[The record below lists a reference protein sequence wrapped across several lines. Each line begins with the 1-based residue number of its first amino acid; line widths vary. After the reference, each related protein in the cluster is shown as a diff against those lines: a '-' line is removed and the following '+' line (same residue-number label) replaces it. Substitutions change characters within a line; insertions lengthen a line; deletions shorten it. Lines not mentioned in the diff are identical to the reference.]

1 MQIVENAESAF
12 AGALSHRAARLPFV
26 KRARVELQTSLGG
39 RKGAGGVDVAG
50 ALRETDSDIVGWQL
64 RGYAAEHGSKGLN
77 TGLFYRRVVGGALAG
92 VNVFADYEDG
102 DDGDFWRWSVGGDVK
117 NRLGELSANRYF
129 AITDA
134 QVVGGQNTYTREG
147 YDVDFAVRIPRLE
160 WAKAR
165 VGYYEFKGEFGDED
179 ENGFRAGLDLS
190 PGAGLVLGVEYDDD
204 DGKFGGNISYT
215 HNFGETSRGA
225 QRAGEFNPR
234 AHFYDSVRREYS
246 QRISRAG
253 NAANGALIV
262 ASGVSVDVRGDVAFT
277 ATGFAANA
285 VTNFAFPL
293 TGNAVTVQT
302 QGSGTLTMRHQGGGW
317 SLNLADNAQVAF
329 LQTGAVL
336 NVNNGSGTF
345 ERFGA
350 HRLATVI
357 MANTTLRL
365 LGTKFDFDARAN
377 TAFVTL
383 LEGGLSMQAANS
395 VAVVVADEAFVRLYD
410 GDTPAATVNCA
421 AGVPMTAGVAGKCE
435 IANATL
441 EVVTT
446 AVTADVNAD
455 DVLIGRITLS
465 GTDADISASVAPT
478 AEFAVVKNGAVFDV
492 SLLAAAAM
500 SADVNAKVARVTV
513 RGGTLQTAREFLFTV
528 RVNPLS
534 ITLMFVNGANTAPV
548 TTAGDITIGALEVS
562 NGYNAQNINI
572 VGARGDFRLEN
583 VDNAPNRRLLILG
596 GNNRAARAATVV
608 LRGDDNENST
618 DAASLTVVVS
628 VSERVALL
636 GGGRYTV
643 FAIDPDSAT
652 VVTFRPA
659 GGTPAP
665 EGYGN
670 QRPVNI
676 GTYTGLAWLNSAGK
690 TSYIVR
696 NGTDDTP
703 GNSYTFISEVSD
715 TRDTVQATA
724 TVTVIASLNAAIDF
738 AGGALTAGM
747 AATVATI
754 SAAGGIG
761 DYAYSANN
769 NAVSFVDGTIAVAN
783 FNNAGTISVNLI
795 ANDNAAIT
803 EPFTIV
809 ITLTALN
816 TAMAAPDNA
825 TFREFQTGASVTLA
839 NLTYSGATG
848 GGNVT
853 ATVITVQNG
862 AGEVGGREL
871 LVSSDMRGTSEVQ
884 VAVYDSANA
893 AAPDSTLTLSV
904 EFVAPLTAA
913 FAGNAN
919 FAPMTTDASNIII
932 GTVSL
937 SGGDGDY
944 QNPRFG
950 AGDADLRLQSQSIV
964 ALVGDNRA
972 PRTVTALIVAA
983 DGSDI
988 SEQASL
994 AVSVVVFDP
1003 LDIPGNFVTTT
1014 LSVRVTPS
1022 QTLIVASAHFT
1033 MRGRGNLMTT
1043 YARFLVTVDK
1053 DAQTPTL
1060 TLNRDLVAEGLA
1072 DRPDGNLGR
1081 IGLRISDGG
1090 NEGIPRG
1097 TGPHTVNV
1105 SDRGIVTVGDIVN
1118 SVSATLT
1125 VGGEDIMPT
1134 VTVGEN
1140 MLTIGRFML
1149 DADGDTGGI
1158 SASLAT
1164 EGFTLAKDG
1173 DAYNLMLLPTAQPQP
1188 RDQLVTVFFS
1198 DTAVANS
1205 GRNVVFTV
1213 RIKPLPVSVGFAGD
1227 LESAPLTMAGDI
1239 FIGTL
1244 EVTNGYRA
1252 ANISFAG
1259 ANNGFRLDADDAN
1272 NRRLL
1277 YLGGDNT
1284 NARTA
1289 AVTLQGND
1297 NESETDA
1304 AFVTVVVTVAG
1315 VLTLEGGG
1323 RHIILANTSAMPVF
1337 TIAAVGGIRGAGY
1350 VYATLEEPSGN
1361 VAGISVQGDG
1371 PFTFNKTETAQTAGD
1386 NFQWVFEATDNN
1398 TPVANK
1404 ATTTVQVTVIDGITF
1419 AAGAMPP
1426 LLMPGSGQG
1435 AVTVG
1440 APKTLGALGAS
1451 GGLSSYVFGASG
1463 MGASLANMSVMVA
1476 HFSEAATVTL
1486 HYTVDDRDGNNMP
1499 VLATPPVTY
1508 AITVTALASLDVGG
1522 VEVIVT
1528 AGSSGNHTRGVVTM
1542 VSPSGGQPPYIF
1554 YNPIFNSDWGSQG
1567 FVDAQ
1572 GAANADL
1579 DILVQMRANGDIV
1592 LNGIAVPNRTGTV
1605 TLQAI
1610 GFKDSSTPP
1619 RVFAPTAFISLILTE

>member
-1 MQIVENAESAF
+1 MLPEGRENILDLDFRQWLAARRVRFYENAEDAF

-50 ALRETDSDIVGWQL
+50 ALRETDDDIVGWQL
-64 RGYAAEHGSKGLN
+64 RGYAAEHGTKGLN
-77 TGLFYRRVVGGALAG
+77 SGLFYRRVVGGALAG
-92 VNVFADYEDG
+92 VNVFVDYEDG

-117 NRLGELSANRYF
+117 SRLGELSANRYF

-134 QVVGGQNTYTREG
+134 QVVGGENVYTREG
-147 YDVDFAVRIPRLE
+147 YDVDVAVRIPRLE

-179 ENGFRAGLDLS
+179 ENGFRAGLDLN
-190 PGAGLVLGVEYDDD
+190 PGKGLVVGVEYDDD

-215 HNFGETSRGA
+215 HNFGETSQGA
-225 QRAGEFNPR
+225 QRAGDFNPR

-285 VTNFAFPL
+285 VTDFAFPL

-317 SLNLADNAQVAF
+317 SLNLADSAQVAF

-357 MANTTLRL
+357 MAGTTLEL

-395 VAVVVADEAFVRLYD
+395 VAVVVADAAFVRLYD

-421 AGVPMTAGVAGKCE
+421 SGVPMTAGVSGKCE
-435 IANATL
+435 IAGATS
-441 EVVTT
+441 EIAVT
-446 AVTADVNAD
+446 AVTADAGAN
-455 DVLIGRITLS
+455 DVLIGSITLA
-465 GTDADISASVAPT
+465 GMDADITANVTPT
-478 AEFAVVKNGAVFDV
+478 AEFAVDKNGAVFEV

-500 SADVNAKVARVTV
+500 SADVNAKVARVNV

-534 ITLMFVNGANTAPV
+534 ITLMFVGGNFNSAPV
-548 TTAGDITIGALEVS
+548 TTTGDITIGALEVS

-572 VGARGDFRLEN
+572 VGARGDFRLDN

-596 GNNRAARAATVV
+596 GNNRASRAVSVV
-608 LRGDDNENST
+608 VRGDDNVGGT
-618 DAASLTVVVS
+618 DAALLSVLVS

-652 VVTFRPA
+652 VVTFRPT
-659 GGTPAP
+659 GGTPHAQN
-665 EGYGN
+665 GYSN
-670 QRPVNI
+670 QRPVNL
-676 GTYTGLAWLNSAGK
+676 GTYTGLSWLNSSGK
-690 TSYIVR
+690 TSYIAR

-703 GNSYTFISEVSD
+703 GASYEFISEVSD

-724 TVTVIASLNAAIDF
+724 TVTVIASLSANVMF

-754 SAAGGIG
+754 GAAGGAG
-761 DYAYSANN
+761 NYAYSADNN
-769 NAVSFVDGTIAVAN
+769 NISFVESTIAVAN
-783 FNNAGTISVNLI
+783 FNNAGTINVGLI
-795 ANDNAAIT
+795 ANDEPAIT
-803 EPFTIV
+803 EPATVV

-816 TAMAAPDNA
+816 AAMAAPDVL
-825 TFREFQTGASVTLA
+825 TIREVRTGASVTLA

-919 FAPMTTDASNIII
+919 LAPMTTDASNIII

-972 PRTVTALIVAA
+972 PRTVTALIVAD
-983 DGSDI
+983 DGSGI

-1003 LDIPGNFVTTT
+1003 LDIPGDFVTTT
-1014 LSVRVTPS
+1014 LLVRVTPS

-1033 MRGRGNLMTT
+1033 MRAGAHLFTT
-1043 YARFLVTVDK
+1043 YARFLVTVD
-1053 DAQTPTL
+1053 AEERAPTL
-1060 TLNRDLVAEGLA
+1060 TLNNRILGGNAGEGIA

-1081 IGLRISDGG
+1081 GGLRVPGG
-1090 NEGIPRG
+1090 QLHIIPSG
-1097 TGPHTVNV
+1097 PGPHTV
-1105 SDRGIVTVGDIVN
+1105 IVGDRTVVDNIVN
-1118 SVSATLT
+1118 SVSMTLT

-1227 LESAPLTMAGDI
+1227 FETVPLTMAGDI

-1244 EVTNGYRA
+1244 EVTNGYQA

-1259 ANNGFRLDADDAN
+1259 ANNGFRLDADDAG

-1284 NARTA
+1284 NVRTA
-1289 AVTLQGND
+1289 AVTLQGDD

-1323 RHIILANTSAMPVF
+1323 RHTILANTSAMPVF

-1386 NFQWVFEATDNN
+1386 EFQWVFEATDNN

-1404 ATTTVQVTVIDGITF
+1404 ATTTVQVTVIDGISF

-1440 APKTLGALGAS
+1440 MPKTLGALGAS
-1451 GGLSSYVFGASG
+1451 GGLSNYAFSASG

-1542 VSPSGGQPPYIF
+1542 VSPSGGQPPYIL
-1554 YNPIFNSDWGSQG
+1554 YNARFQSD
-1567 FVDAQ
+1567 
-1572 GAANADL
+1572 
-1579 DILVQMRANGDIV
+1579 
-1592 LNGIAVPNRTGTV
+1592 
-1605 TLQAI
+1605 
-1610 GFKDSSTPP
+1610 
-1619 RVFAPTAFISLILTE
+1619 

>member
-1 MQIVENAESAF
+1 MRWGRRATMPRFPNKIKDFYPPPPDFDLYVGARGVFDGAAADLAARSANGDLDFQQWLAVRRLQIYENAEDAF
-12 AGALSHRAARLPFV
+12 AGALSQRAAQLPFV
-26 KRARVELQTSLGG
+26 RRARVELQTSLGG

-50 ALRETDSDIVGWQL
+50 ALRETDDDIVGWQL
-64 RGYAAEHGSKGLN
+64 RAYAAEHGSKGLN

-129 AITDA
+129 ALTDA
-134 QVVGGQNTYTREG
+134 QVVGGENVYTREG

-165 VGYYEFKGEFGDED
+165 VGYYNFKGEFGDED

-190 PGAGLVLGVEYDDD
+190 PGAGLVVGVEYDDD

-215 HNFGETSRGA
+215 HNFGETQRGA

-234 AHFYDSVRREYS
+234 AHFYDVVRREYS

-262 ASGVSVDVRGDVAFT
+262 NSGVNVDVRGDVNFT
-277 ATGFAANA
+277 ATSFAANA

-302 QGSGTLTMRHQGGGW
+302 QGSSGTLAMRHQGGGW
-317 SLNLADNAQVAF
+317 VLTLSNNAQVAF

-336 NVNNGSGTF
+336 SVASGGGAF
-345 ERFGA
+345 ERFGVR
-350 HRLATVI
+350 RLSAVI
-357 MANTTLRL
+357 MANTTLGL
-365 LGTKFDFDARAN
+365 IGTKFDFRADGAN
-377 TAFVTL
+377 AFVTL
-383 LEGGLSMQAANS
+383 IDGALSLSVGGNVS
-395 VAVVVADEAFVRLYD
+395 VTVLDAPGPGTRVYLYDSGGGSVVVGCGAGEVR
-410 GDTPAATVNCA
+410 A
-421 AGVPMTAGVAGKCE
+421 TAG
-435 IANATL
+435 L
-441 EVVTT
+441 
-446 AVTADVNAD
+446 TADCKPTIGVVFVGGAD
-455 DVLIGRITLS
+455 
-465 GTDADISASVAPT
+465 
-478 AEFAVVKNGAVFDV
+478 
-492 SLLAAAAM
+492 
-500 SADVNAKVARVTV
+500 
-513 RGGTLQTAREFLFTV
+513 
-528 RVNPLS
+528 
-534 ITLMFVNGANTAPV
+534 TAPV
-548 TTAGDITIGALEVS
+548 TTTGGITIGTLQVT
-562 NGYNAQNINI
+562 GGFDAQDINI
-572 VGARGDFRLEN
+572 VGARGDFRLLN
-583 VDNAPNRRLLILG
+583 VDDAPTLRALVLG
-596 GNNRAARAATVV
+596 GDNNSARAATVV
-608 LRGDDNENST
+608 VRGDDNESKT
-618 DAASLTVVVS
+618 PAAMLTVVVS
-628 VSERVALL
+628 VMERVALL

-670 QRPVNI
+670 QRAVNL
-676 GTYTGLAWLNSAGK
+676 GTYTGLSWLNSGGK
-690 TSYIVR
+690 TSYIAR
-696 NGTDDTP
+696 NGADDTP
-703 GNSYTFISEVSD
+703 GASYIFISEVSD

-754 SAAGGIG
+754 SAAGGVG
-761 DYAYSANN
+761 VYAYSANN
-769 NAVSFVDGTIAVAN
+769 NAVSFVEGTIAVARL
-783 FNNAGTISVNLI
+783 NNAGTVSVNLI

-816 TAMAAPDNA
+816 AAMAAPDVL
-825 TFREFQTGASVTLA
+825 TIREVRTGASVTLA

-848 GGNVT
+848 GDNVT

-871 LVSSDMRGTSEVQ
+871 LVSSDARGTSEVQ

-913 FAGNAN
+913 FAGNPN
-919 FAPMTTDASNIII
+919 FAPMTTDASNIVI
-932 GTVSL
+932 GTVVL

-950 AGDADLRLQSQSIV
+950 AGGADLRLQSQSIV

-972 PRTVTALIVAA
+972 PRTVTALIVAD
-983 DGSDI
+983 DGSGI

-1022 QTLIVASAHFT
+1022 QTLVVASANLT
-1033 MRGRGNLMTT
+1033 MRSGANLFTT
-1043 YARFLVTVDK
+1043 YARFLVTVD
-1053 DAQTPTL
+1053 AEEPAPTL
-1060 TLNRDLVAEGLA
+1060 TLNRNLAGEGIA
-1072 DRPDGNLGR
+1072 DRPGGNLGR
-1081 IGLRISDGG
+1081 GGLRVPGG
-1090 NEGIPRG
+1090 QLHIIPSG
-1097 TGPHTVNV
+1097 TGPHTV
-1105 SDRGIVTVGDIVN
+1105 IVGNTAVISSIVN

-1125 VGGEDIMPT
+1125 IGGEDIMPT

-1173 DAYNLMLLPTAQPQP
+1173 DAYNLMLLPSAQPQP
-1188 RDQLVTVFFS
+1188 RDQLVTVFFT

-1213 RIKPLPVSVGFAGD
+1213 RIKPLPVSVGFAGG

-1239 FIGTL
+1239 FIGTV

-1259 ANNGFRLDADDAN
+1259 ANNGFRLDADDAG

-1284 NARTA
+1284 NARMA
-1289 AVTLQGND
+1289 AVTIQGND
-1297 NESETDA
+1297 NESETDD

-1323 RHIILANTSAMPVF
+1323 RHTILADTNAMPIF

-1371 PFTFNKTETAQTAGD
+1371 PFTFNKTETSQTAGD

-1398 TPVANK
+1398 TPAANK
-1404 ATTTVQVTVIDGITF
+1404 ATTTVQVTVIDGISF

-1426 LLMPGSGQG
+1426 LLMPGSGRG

-1451 GGLSSYVFGASG
+1451 GGLSNYVFGAGG

-1486 HYTVDDRDGNNMP
+1486 HYTVDDRDSNNMP
-1499 VLATPPVTY
+1499 VPATPPVTY

-1542 VSPSGGQPPYIF
+1542 VSPSGGHPPYIF
-1554 YNPIFNSDWGSQG
+1554 RNPILNSDWGTQG

-1579 DILVQMRANGDIV
+1579 DFLVQMRANGNIV
-1592 LNGIAVPNRTGTV
+1592 LNGSAVPNRTGTI